1 MPRQG
6 GGFNVT
12 GGGSK
17 GPGGEDDYIPEGR
30 SSKQRYQQFRA
41 SRSWK
46 DTHEGDGSKDERAQ
60 LEAEDRR
67 GYLKKYRQVV
77 WPYRWAVAKLIAIGA
92 LAALADIAAPY
103 LVIFIIDDVLMPRDL
118 SVGQRVTGLM
128 LLGGLA
134 LSLVIGARSLDMFRN
149 IKTIALNHKI
159 IVRLRRKLLKHLLG
173 LSLGDLYN
181 MKTGTIVS
189 RLSNDV
195 DKGTG
200 LMQMAIM
207 SPAAA
212 FWRVLF
218 ATVLIFLTN
227 WKLALAAWLILPF
240 MLAVSLIWVR
250 RIRPIFRSAGRDRNI
265 IDGRATETFT
275 GIRVV
280 RSFRREPRERFDY
293 TVADDTMIRK
303 RLFGMNTAMIIDG
316 IWQLLIPL
324 SVVLLVLVGGGLY
337 IHDNAPG
344 STVPEAA
351 RTTIGHIIGF
361 QVMMPMLLMPIF
373 RIVSSLSQTQE
384 ALSGMERVFE
394 VFDMQPD
401 KPDAPNAADA
411 PQRVE
416 SFEFDSVSFAYE
428 NDVPVIRDFSLSVP
442 GGSVVALVG
451 ASGAGKTTMTD
462 LIARFYDPTGGAIKL
477 NGTDLRYIKLD
488 GYRGMIGV
496 VQQEV
501 FLFDGP
507 VRDNVAYGRRNAT
520 DEEII
525 NAAKRANAW
534 EFIQKLPRGLDTLI
548 GERGV
553 KLSGGQRQRL
563 SIARAILADPQILIL
578 DEATSNLDTESEQLI
593 QEALDDLYHNRTTFV
608 IAHRLSTVTHADII
622 VVMDKGSIFETGT
635 HEELMAEGGLYY
647 TMVERQRQFA
657 VDDGYA

>member
-1 MPRQG
+1 MPRHG

-12 GGGSK
+12 GAGGK
-17 GPGGEDDYIPEGR
+17 AAGGDDDFAPEGR
-30 SSKQRYQQFRA
+30 SSKQRYKQFRE

-46 DTHEGDGSKDERAQ
+46 DTHEGDGSADDRAR
-60 LEAEDRR
+60 LEAHQRR
-67 GYLKKYRQVV
+67 GYIGKYKRVV
-77 WPYRWAVAKLIAIGA
+77 WPYRAAVAKLIAIGA
-92 LAALADIAAPY
+92 LAAIADIVAPY
-103 LVIFIIDDVLMPRDL
+103 LLKFIIDDVLMP
-118 SVGQRVTGLM
+118 VGLAVSERVTGLA
-128 LLGGLA
+128 LLGGLGLA
-134 LSLVIGARSLDMFRN
+134 LVIGARALDMYRN
-149 IKTIALNHKI
+149 IHTIALNHKI
-159 IVRLRRKLLKHLLG
+159 IVRLRRKLLKHLLN
-173 LSLGDLYN
+173 LSLGDLYD
-181 MKTGTIVS
+181 MKTGTVVS

-218 ATVLIFLTN
+218 ATILLFYEN

-280 RSFRREPRERFDY
+280 RTFRREPRERFDY

-324 SVVLLVLVGGGLY
+324 SVMLLVLVGGLLY
-337 IHDNAPG
+337 IFDHAPG
-344 STVPEAA
+344 STVPIHE
-351 RTTIGHIIGF
+351 RTSIGQIIAF

-394 VFDMQPD
+394 VFDMPPD
-401 KPDAPNAADA
+401 KPDAPNAVDA
-411 PQRVE
+411 PPSVE
-416 SFEFDSVSFAYE
+416 RIDFDAVSFAYE
-428 NDVPVIRDFSLSVP
+428 EGRPVIRDFELSVP
-442 GGSVVALVG
+442 GGAVVALVG

-477 NGTDLRYIKLD
+477 NGTDLRYIKLA
-488 GYRGMIGV
+488 GYRKMVGV

-501 FLFDGP
+501 FLFDGS
-507 VRDNVAYGRRNAT
+507 VRDNVAYGRRTAT

-525 NAAKRANAW
+525 NAARRANAW
-534 EFIQKLPRGLDTLI
+534 EFIQKLPRGLDTII

-553 KLSGGQRQRL
+553 KLSGGQRQRI
-563 SIARAILADPQILIL
+563 SIARAILADPKILIL

-593 QEALDDLYHNRTTFV
+593 QQALADLYANRTTFV
-608 IAHRLSTVTHADII
+608 IAHRLSTVTHADMI
-622 VVMDKGSIFETGT
+622 VVMDKGRIVETGT
-635 HEELMAEGGLYY
+635 HDDLMAAEGLYY

-657 VDDGYA
+657 VDEGYA